1 MSYELD
7 VGDQYFPPPQWALRE
22 SYAAE
27 VLRRGATKPDAASAV
42 VGAAGVFYSNPAPSG
57 VELFGPGASLSA
69 VPSIVNGAQ
78 CTINSSGTSTINGES
93 YFTVSATA
101 TGASTN
107 WFEIRLN
114 NLSPFASD
122 TLALEFLTDNP
133 VSVNSIG
140 AYMGTSGYSLF
151 AVSSKNMGSNGN
163 GISPFSNLGRL
174 ALTFV
179 SADWTK
185 NGYVNATNVQ
195 QWINTKIRVFVANGA
210 TVVFSLRSITAAI
223 QKKGRIAVCADD
235 GYLSF
240 VRAGY
245 PILESYGVRSTMAII
260 SNQVGNSGGGYC
272 SLRDLQRFVAQGGQ
286 CVAHGPLQNP
296 TNLFAAPYT
305 TTAARVADMVACR
318 DYLLRNGLTDSRG
331 ARCYV
336 WPQGVYASAAGE
348 ADLLDAAQIAGF
360 SFARAATSGTATPS
374 TRSQHL
380 RGLSARCH
388 QRMTFPILGHTYQG
402 VAATADDATET
413 TNVNGIITS
422 IQALATNGSDG
433 ALMLHK
439 VVARGGATGGAG
451 TIEIEQDRLAAIAAA
466 IQAEV
471 RAGKLDS
478 VLLGDFS

>member
-1 MSYELD
+1 MTTPLFPSVIGHNVLD
-7 VGDQYFPPPQWALRE
+7 GGTDAQDGNNYPGPLLQE
-22 SYAAE
+22 YAA
-27 VLRRGATKPDAASAV
+27 AV
-42 VGAAGVFYSNPAPSG
+42 VGAAGVLYSNPAPSG
-57 VELFGPGASLSA
+57 VELFGPGASASVA
-69 VPSIVNGAQ
+69 PSISNGAD
-78 CTINSSGTSTINGES
+78 CTINSSGVSTINGEPC
-93 YFTVSATA
+93 FTVSATA

-107 WFEIRLN
+107 WFEIQLN
-114 NLSPFASD
+114 NLLPFSSD
-122 TLALEFLTDNP
+122 TLALEFSTNNP
-133 VSVNSIG
+133 ASVNSIG

-151 AVSSKNMGSNGN
+151 AVSTKNMGADGN
-163 GISPFSNLGRL
+163 GTSPFFNLGRL

-179 SADWTK
+179 SADWIK
-185 NGYVNATNVQ
+185 NGYANATNVQ
-195 QWINTKIRVFVANGA
+195 QWINSKIRVFVASGN
-210 TVVFSLRSITAAI
+210 TVVFSLRSITASI

-260 SNQVGNSGGGYC
+260 PNQVGNSGGGFC
-272 SLRDLQRFVAQGGQ
+272 SLSDLRRFVAQGGQ
-286 CVAHGPLQNP
+286 CVAHGPLQNA
-296 TNLFAAPYT
+296 TNLFTAPYT
-305 TTAARVADMVACR
+305 TTGARVADMVTSR
-318 DYLLRNGLTDSRG
+318 DYLLQNGLTDSRG

-336 WPQGVYASAAGE
+336 WPQGVYASVAGE
-348 ADLLDAAQIAGF
+348 ADLLDAAQAAGF
-360 SFARAATSGTATPS
+360 SFARAADPGTATPS

-402 VAATADDATET
+402 ASATADDATET

-433 ALMLHK
+433 AVMLHK
-439 VVARGGATGGAG
+439 VVARGGATGGSG
-451 TIEIEQDRLAAIAAA
+451 TIEIEQDRLAAIAEA

>member
-1 MSYELD
+1 MSGVSIATGVSALD
-7 VGDQYFPPPQWALRE
+7 VLNP
-22 SYAAE
+22 STAA
-27 VLRRGATKPDAASAV
+27 AV
-42 VGAAGVFYSNPAPSG
+42 VRAAGVFYSNSAPSG
-57 VELFGPGASLSA
+57 IELFGPGATASV
-69 VPSIVNGAQ
+69 VPVIGNGAQ

-107 WFEIRLN
+107 WFEIQLN

-133 VSVNSIG
+133 VSVSSIS
-140 AYMGTSGYSLF
+140 AYMGTSGYSSF
-151 AVSSKNMGSNGN
+151 AVSTKNMGSNGN
-163 GISPFSNLGRL
+163 GISPFFNLGRL

-195 QWINTKIRVFVANGA
+195 QWTNAKIRVLVASGA

-260 SNQVGNSGGGYC
+260 SSQVGNSGGGYC

-305 TTAARVADMVACR
+305 TTNERVADMVACR

-348 ADLLDAAQIAGF
+348 ADLLDAAQVAGF

-478 VLLGDFS
+478 VHLGDFS